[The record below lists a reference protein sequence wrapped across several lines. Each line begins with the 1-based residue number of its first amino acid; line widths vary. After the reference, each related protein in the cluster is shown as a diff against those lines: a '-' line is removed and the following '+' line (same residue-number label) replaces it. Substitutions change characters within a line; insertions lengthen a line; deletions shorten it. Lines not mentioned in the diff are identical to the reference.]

1 MALPGRNSYNSPEQQ
16 NPAILMEDYFKKI
29 SKILSRAALTERER
43 TDMRLQLAAF
53 IDEHP
58 ATAPFSIRMRS
69 RVSNLFGSSHAHFAI
84 RAVASAFVLVM
95 VAGVGTSYAAET
107 ALPGQPLYAVKINV
121 DEPVERATV
130 ASSDS
135 QAQWELTL
143 ANRRLEEAEKLAA
156 SGSLTPASAAI
167 VETQLNTDTQ
177 DYDQSV
183 ATDATSSSDAAQ
195 VADAQSDLE
204 AALSA
209 HVAVLSALA
218 SSTPEEQDQQDP
230 IASIMASVR
239 THAAQASA
247 ARIAALDTF
256 DADATTTTLRLATAG
271 EMRAAAT
278 GLASVRALARA
289 AFASN
294 ASSSAAIDTD
304 ASTTAQAIAVGS
316 TNLAK
321 GHFKQAFSAFQA
333 AVRSATEV
341 QVSAQAQADL
351 GTSVTIPAISQIV
364 PQGAEDTA
372 TSTSDVDETDEVT
385 ATSTTATTTSAVEDP
400 DDTSSSVDG
409 INPSTGN

>member
-1 MALPGRNSYNSPEQQ
+1 
-16 NPAILMEDYFKKI
+16 
-29 SKILSRAALTERER
+29 
-43 TDMRLQLAAF
+43 
-53 IDEHP
+53 
-58 ATAPFSIRMRS
+58 
-69 RVSNLFGSSHAHFAI
+69 
-84 RAVASAFVLVM
+84 
-95 VAGVGTSYAAET
+95 
-107 ALPGQPLYAVKINV
+107 
-121 DEPVERATV
+121 
-130 ASSDS
+130 
-135 QAQWELTL
+135 
-143 ANRRLEEAEKLAA
+143 
-156 SGSLTPASAAI
+156 LTPASAAI